1 MVRHRKYGT
10 VEINCN
16 EKKGERNKKNN
27 NNEHAEKVQ
36 TLINLS

>member
-1 MVRHRKYGT
+1 MGQLKLLEMKRK
-10 VEINCN
+10 
-16 EKKGERNKKNN
+16 EKERKKNN

>member
-1 MVRHRKYGT
+1 MGQLKLLEMKRK
-10 VEINCN
+10 
-16 EKKGERNKKNN
+16 EKETKNNN

>member
-1 MVRHRKYGT
+1 MGQLKLLEMKRKDKET
-10 VEINCN
+10 
-16 EKKGERNKKNN
+16 KKNN